1 MTYGGDRPVPVDVRE
16 ALDQLEAI
24 VRDVAEEFA
33 GWRSRAQ
40 KAEAEV
46 KSGGGPGGASRGG
59 GGAATPVRNPELES
73 ENKTLRQRVEG
84 ARTRVHDLM
93 QRLTFLEEQAKDN
106 GAHK

>member
-1 MTYGGDRPVPVDVRE
+1 MAYSGDRPPLDVRD
-16 ALDQLEAI
+16 AIDQLEAI
-24 VRDVAEEFA
+24 VREVAEELA

-46 KSGGGPGGASRGG
+46 KSGTRGGAGG
-59 GGAATPVRNPELES
+59 SSSPVRNPELES
-73 ENKTLRQRVEG
+73 ENKALRQRMEG

-93 QRLTFLEEQAKDN
+93 QRLTFLEEQARDN